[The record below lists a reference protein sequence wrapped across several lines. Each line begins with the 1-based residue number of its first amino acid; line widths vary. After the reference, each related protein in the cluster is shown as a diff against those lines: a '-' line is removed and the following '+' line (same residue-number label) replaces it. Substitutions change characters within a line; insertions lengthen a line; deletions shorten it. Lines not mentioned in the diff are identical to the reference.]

1 MKDLNVKLRKGG
13 RITIP
18 ATLRKKFGI
27 KGGTRIKIYLD
38 EKLQQVILTPFARKS
53 FDKITKS

>member
-1 MKDLNVKLRKGG
+1 MEDLSVKMRKGG

-27 KGGTRIKIYLD
+27 KSGTRINIYLD
-38 EKLQQVILTPFARKS
+38 EKLQRIILAPLTRGSVNTKLKS
-53 FDKITKS
+53 